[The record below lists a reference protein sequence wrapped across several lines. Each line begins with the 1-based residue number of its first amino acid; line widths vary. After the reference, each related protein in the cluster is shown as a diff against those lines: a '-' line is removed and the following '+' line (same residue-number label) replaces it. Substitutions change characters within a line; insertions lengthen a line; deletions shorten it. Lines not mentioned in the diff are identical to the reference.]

1 MSRRARLPGA
11 EELFRRT
18 GLVPEE
24 HEERAP
30 KDALDDLSTK
40 RHSDLSTR
48 DEAANLAVRAAS
60 AKAPKHDEK
69 ITFYCTGEDLMA
81 LERARLSLRAEHGVG
96 TDRGRIVRAA
106 LAHVLED
113 YDARGPDSILLR
125 ALRP

>member
-1 MSRRARLPGA
+1 VSRRARLPGA

-18 GLVPEE
+18 GLAPEE
-24 HEERAP
+24 PGEGASNEAR
-30 KDALDDLSTK
+30 DDLSTK
-40 RHSDLSTR
+40 RQSDVSTR
-48 DEAANLAVRAAS
+48 DEPPSLAGPPAS

-113 YDARGPDSILLR
+113 YDARGTDSILLR